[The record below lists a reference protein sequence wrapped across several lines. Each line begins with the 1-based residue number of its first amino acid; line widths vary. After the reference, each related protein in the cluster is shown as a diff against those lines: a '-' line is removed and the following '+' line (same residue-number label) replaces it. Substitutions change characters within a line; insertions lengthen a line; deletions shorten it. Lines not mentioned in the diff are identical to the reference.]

1 MRTVTVRPES
11 IVQHWHV
18 VDAKDKILGRLASKI
33 AFRLMGKHK
42 PEYTS
47 NMDLGDNIIV
57 INAELI
63 RVTGNKGEAKQY
75 HHHSEYPGGIKSIV
89 FNKLLAKKPERI
101 LEAAVKNMLPKG
113 PLGRQIYKKL
123 HVYAG
128 SAHPHIAQNPETLD
142 I

>member
-1 MRTVTVRPES
+1 MRTVTVKPES

-63 RVTGNKGEAKQY
+63 RVTGNKAEAKQY
-75 HHHSEYPGGIKSIV
+75 HHHSEYPGGLKSIV
-89 FNKLLAKKPERI
+89 FNKLLAEKPERV
-101 LEAAVKNMLPKG
+101 LEAAIKNMLPKG
-113 PLGRQIYKKL
+113 PLGRQTYKKL

-128 SAHPHIAQNPETLD
+128 ATHPHSAQNPETLD

>member
-1 MRTVTVRPES
+1 MRTVTVKPES

-42 PEYTS
+42 PEYTP

-75 HHHSEYPGGIKSIV
+75 HHHSEYPGGLKSIV
-89 FNKLLAKKPERI
+89 FNKLLAEKPERI
-101 LEAAVKNMLPKG
+101 LEAAIKNMLPKG
-113 PLGRQIYKKL
+113 PLGRQTYKKL

-128 SAHPHIAQNPETLD
+128 AIHPHSAQNPETLD